1 MAFWVQYIKMESEF
15 ANTKQKIKRELADYL
30 GVDMEDIDDETEFT
44 TDLHMDA
51 VMLTDF
57 MEILTKAG
65 FDVTQLDF
73 NEIETFLDLVEALT
87 AHE

>member
-1 MAFWVQYIKMESEF
+1 MDTEF

-30 GVDMEDIDDETEFT
+30 GVDMEDIEDETEFA

-57 MEILTKAG
+57 MDILSKAG
-65 FDVTQLDF
+65 FDVAQLDF
-73 NEIETFLDLVEALT
+73 TEVETFLELVEALT
-87 AHE
+87 EHE

>member
-1 MAFWVQYIKMESEF
+1 MDSEF
-15 ANTKQKIKRELADYL
+15 ANTKQKIKRELADFL
-30 GVDMEDIDDETEFT
+30 GVDMEDIEDETEFT

-51 VMLTDF
+51 VALTDF

-65 FDVTQLDF
+65 FDVSSLDF
-73 NEIETFLDLVEALT
+73 NEIDTFLELIEALT

>member
-1 MAFWVQYIKMESEF
+1 MDAEF
-15 ANTKQKIKRELADYL
+15 ANTKQKIKRELADFL

-51 VMLTDF
+51 TALTDF
-57 MEILTKAG
+57 MEILDKGGYDTS
-65 FDVTQLDF
+65 QLDF
-73 NEIETFLDLVEALT
+73 TEIDTFLELVEALT

>member
-1 MAFWVQYIKMESEF
+1 
-15 ANTKQKIKRELADYL
+15 
-30 GVDMEDIDDETEFT
+30 MEDIEDETEFS

-57 MEILTKAG
+57 MEILVKAG
-65 FDVTQLDF
+65 YDVTQLDF

>member
-1 MAFWVQYIKMESEF
+1 MDSEF
-15 ANTKQKIKRELADYL
+15 ANTRQKIKRELADYL
-30 GVDMEDIDDETEFT
+30 GVDMEDIEDETEFT

-57 MEILTKAG
+57 MEILVKAG
-65 FDVTQLDF
+65 YDVSQLDF

>member
-1 MAFWVQYIKMESEF
+1 MDSEF

-30 GVDMEDIDDETEFT
+30 GVDMEDIEDESVLA

-65 FDVTQLDF
+65 YDVTQLDF
-73 NEIETFLDLVEALT
+73 TEIETFLELVEALT

>member
-1 MAFWVQYIKMESEF
+1 MNNEF
-15 ANTKQKIKRELADYL
+15 SNTKQRIKRELADFL
-30 GVDMEDIDDETEFT
+30 GVDMEDIEDETEFT

-57 MEILTKAG
+57 LDILTKAG
-65 FDVTQLDF
+65 YDVSSLDF
-73 NEIETFLDLVEALT
+73 SEIDNFIELTEALT

>member
-1 MAFWVQYIKMESEF
+1 MDTEL
-15 ANTKQKIKRELADYL
+15 ANTKQKVKRELADFL
-30 GVDMEDIDDETEFT
+30 GVDMEDIEDETEFT

-57 MEILTKAG
+57 MEILNKAG
-65 FDVTQLDF
+65 FDVSQLDF
-73 NEIETFLDLVEALT
+73 NEIDSFMDLIDSLT